1 MIAMSL
7 TNYLIDSALVLLV
20 LLQVKERALTTRTLV
35 RPFVIVSIAVASYL
49 NGVPTAGND
58 LVLVGILAI
67 VGALIGIA
75 SGQTVKMRR
84 GADGEVLAQARWGS
98 AFFWVLGM
106 GSRFAFLIWINASG
120 GRADLATFSQ
130 AHNITS
136 GEAWTVALLAMA
148 VFEVVGRSLVMA
160 LRRHQ
165 LQFAAPAAQLA

>member
-1 MIAMSL
+1 MIAMSF
-7 TNYLIDSALVLLV
+7 TNYVIDSALVLLV
-20 LLQVKERALTTRTLV
+20 LLQIKERPLTTRTLI
-35 RPFVIVSIAVASYL
+35 RPFVIVSVAVVSYL

-58 LVLVGILAI
+58 FVLVGILAL

-84 GADGEVLAQARWGS
+84 GADGEVLSQARWAS
-98 AFFWVLGM
+98 AFFWILGM
-106 GSRFAFLIWINASG
+106 GSRFGFLIWINASG
-120 GRADLATFSQ
+120 GK

-148 VFEVVGRSLVMA
+148 VLEVVGRSVVMA